1 MSTSSGA
8 PGETNVGS
16 TRGPVY
22 FQSSLEQ
29 SSTADVSGGS
39 STGRGSRQAMM
50 PATASGGGGSGGAG
64 SSAGVGGSGGQLGA
78 AAAPGAGSLSNMLK
92 LTPEEAM
99 LRDLR
104 IGPLLGRGITA
115 RVYKGRWNG
124 VSVAVK
130 IIGHSERSPGT
141 ASSGILRESLLAA
154 QLSHPNIVQSYFT
167 STMTVSKRNALAK
180 AWLSAEAGTSPA
192 TKQSPE
198 PSSSAQKG
206 GDNHGSNSSD
216 STHSRDKGATRCAGD
231 GQLPLSCW
239 LLLL

>member
-1 MSTSSGA
+1 M
-8 PGETNVGS
+8 GS

-115 RVYKGRWNG
+115 RVYKGEGPRVCMQCMG
-124 VSVAVK
+124 A
-130 IIGHSERSPGT
+130 
-141 ASSGILRESLLAA
+141 ACLQILLQKPPCLA
-154 QLSHPNIVQSYFT
+154 
-167 STMTVSKRNALAK
+167 
-180 AWLSAEAGTSPA
+180 
-192 TKQSPE
+192 
-198 PSSSAQKG
+198 
-206 GDNHGSNSSD
+206 
-216 STHSRDKGATRCAGD
+216 C
-231 GQLPLSCW
+231 
-239 LLLL
+239 